1 MERRVLSFI
10 EALRDRGVSVSPA
23 ESIDALGALERVGWE
38 SREQFQTALKSTLIK
53 RQKDVPV
60 FDELFPLYWQ
70 SLGMPERNG
79 ALPEEMRERLEE
91 LLSEEAPPTGEPGDM
106 PSPQDMLAMLLMG
119 ETGESESLIQQA
131 AGHGGMSELTS
142 YMQIGMYA
150 RRLYNQFDW
159 QEVERQLEE
168 LLQRLQEQGWDEGE
182 LEQLR
187 EAFARGR
194 ASFRERTREYAA
206 RQRARNADTW
216 RRNRLEELTQRPLS
230 QLDEAELAQVRELVY
245 QLAKRLRNK
254 LSLRQRQAKP
264 GRLDV
269 RATLRRNYQH
279 GGVPFELVQ
288 RRRKREKVELMVL
301 CDVSSSV
308 ERVSRF
314 MLQFVYTI
322 QDCLAKVRSF
332 VFVDEMGEVTD
343 FFREADVTEG
353 VRLALSAADISY
365 NARSDFGSLFTD
377 FCDRYLG
384 DVGYRTYVLI
394 IGDARNNRN
403 DACAWALERMA
414 ERAKGIIWLNPETEP
429 FWDTGDSVM
438 GEYLPHCR
446 EARVCRNLAD
456 LEDVVTSLLL

>member
-1 MERRVLSFI
+1 MERRVLGFI
-10 EALRDRGVSVSPA
+10 EALRLRGVPISPA
-23 ESIDALGALERVGWE
+23 ESIDSLGALEQVGWE
-38 SREQFQTALKSTLIK
+38 RREQFRTALASTLIK
-53 RQKDVPV
+53 RQRDAAI
-60 FDELFPLYWQ
+60 FDEIFPLYWQ
-70 SLGMPERNG
+70 SLAMPESNG
-79 ALPEEMRERLEE
+79 ALPEDMRHQLQEMLN
-91 LLSEEAPPTGEPGDM
+91 EAAPGGGDAA
-106 PSPQDMLAMLLMG
+106 DMLAMLLMG
-119 ETGESESLIQQA
+119 ETGESESMIQQA
-131 AGHGGMSELTS
+131 SGQGGMSEITS

-159 QEVERQLEE
+159 EAIEAALEQLLSRLEQEGWSEEQLEE
-168 LLQRLQEQGWDEGE
+168 V
-182 LEQLR
+182 R
-187 EAFARGR
+187 EAFARGK
-194 ASFRERTREYAA
+194 AAFRDRTRQYAA
-206 RQRARNADTW
+206 RERARNAETW
-216 RRNRLEELTQRPLS
+216 RRERIDDLARRPLS

-254 LSLRQRQAKP
+254 LSLRERHAKP

-269 RATLRRNYQH
+269 RRTLRRNYQH

-353 VRLALSAADISY
+353 VKLALSAADISY
-365 NARSDFGSLFTD
+365 NARSDFGSLFED
-377 FCDRYLG
+377 FCERYLG
-384 DVGYRTYVLI
+384 DVGYRTYILI

-403 DACAWALERMA
+403 PAHAEALERMA
-414 ERAKGIIWLNPETEP
+414 ERAKGIIWLNPETQP

-438 GEYLPHCR
+438 GEYLPFCK

-456 LEDVVTSLLL
+456 LEEAVASLLL

>member
-10 EALRDRGVSVSPA
+10 EGLRARGVAVSPA

-38 SREQFQTALKSTLIK
+38 SREQFRTALKSTLIK
-53 RQKDVPV
+53 HRKDVPV

-91 LLSEEAPPTGEPGDM
+91 FLSEGARPAGV
-106 PSPQDMLAMLLMG
+106 PQDMLAMLLMG

-131 AGHGGMSELTS
+131 GGHGGMAELTS

-150 RRLYNQFDW
+150 RRLYNRFDW
-159 QEVERQLEE
+159 QEVESQFEE
-168 LLQRLQEQGWDEGE
+168 LLQRLQARGWEERE
-182 LEQLR
+182 LSRLR
-187 EAFARGR
+187 QAFAQGR
-194 ASFRERTREYAA
+194 ASFRERTREYAV
-206 RQRARNADTW
+206 RERERNADAW
-216 RRNRLEELTQRPLS
+216 KRNRLDELTRKPLS

-245 QLAKRLRNK
+245 QLAKRLRNR
-254 LSLRQRQAKP
+254 LSLRQRQEKP

-332 VFVDEMGEVTD
+332 VFVDEVGEVTD

-377 FCDRYLG
+377 FCERYLG
-384 DVGYRTYVLI
+384 DVGYRTYILI

-446 EARVCRNLAD
+446 EARVCRNLQD

>member
-1 MERRVLSFI
+1 MEQI
-10 EALRDRGVSVSPA
+10 
-23 ESIDALGALERVGWE
+23 GWE
-38 SREQFQTALKSTLIK
+38 SRDQFRTALASTLIK
-53 RQKDVPV
+53 RQKDVPI

-70 SLGMPERNG
+70 SLAGPESNG
-79 ALPEEMRERLEE
+79 ALPEEMQQQLQEMLADGGAQHGDPSD
-91 LLSEEAPPTGEPGDM
+91 LLS
-106 PSPQDMLAMLLMG
+106 MLLMG
-119 ETGESESLIQQA
+119 ETGESESLMQQA
-131 AGHGGMSELTS
+131 AGAGGMSEITS

-150 RRLYNQFDW
+150 RRIFNQFDW
-159 QEVERQLEE
+159 EAVEEALEQL
-168 LLQRLQEQGWDEGE
+168 LSRLQEQGWSEE
-182 LEQLR
+182 QLEQVR
-187 EAFARGR
+187 DAFARGR
-194 ASFRERTREYAA
+194 AAFRERTREFAA
-206 RQRARNADTW
+206 RERARNAESW
-216 RRNRLEELTQRPLS
+216 RRSRLDDLTRRPLS

-254 LSLRQRQAKP
+254 LSLRQRHAKP

-365 NARSDFGSLFTD
+365 NARSDFGSLFED

-384 DVGYRTYVLI
+384 DVGYRTYILI

-403 DACAWALERMA
+403 PAHAEALERMA
-414 ERAKGIIWLNPETEP
+414 ERAKGIIWLNPETGP

-438 GEYLPHCR
+438 GEYLPYCK

-456 LEDVVTSLLL
+456 LEEAVASLLL

>member
-1 MERRVLSFI
+1 MEQRVLGFI
-10 EALRDRGVSVSPA
+10 EALRFRGVPISPA
-23 ESIDALGALERVGWE
+23 ENIDALGALAQVAWD
-38 SREQFQTALKSTLIK
+38 SREQFRTALASTLIK
-53 RQKDVPV
+53 RQKDMEV
-60 FDELFPLYWQ
+60 FDQLFPLYWQ
-70 SLGMPERNG
+70 SLG
-79 ALPEEMRERLEE
+79 LPESNGVLPEDIRQELAEMLAA
-91 LLSEEAPPTGEPGDM
+91 SPSQPGDAG
-106 PSPQDMLAMLLMG
+106 DMLMMLLMG
-119 ETGESESLIQQA
+119 ETGESESLMQQA
-131 AGHGGMSELTS
+131 AGQGGMSEITS

-159 QEVERQLEE
+159 EAVER
-168 LLQRLQEQGWDEGE
+168 
-182 LEQLR
+182 
-187 EAFARGR
+187 
-194 ASFRERTREYAA
+194 
-206 RQRARNADTW
+206 
-216 RRNRLEELTQRPLS
+216 RLEELVSELRERGWGEEQLARVRGAFERGRAAFRDLTRQFAARERSRNEESWRRERLDDLTRRPLA

-254 LSLRQRQAKP
+254 LSLRERQQKP

-269 RATLRRNYQH
+269 RRTLRRNFSR

-322 QDCLAKVRSF
+322 QDCLAKMRSF
-332 VFVDEMGEVTD
+332 VFVDELGEVTD

-365 NARSDFGSLFTD
+365 NARSDFGSLFED
-377 FCDRYLG
+377 FCERYLC
-384 DVGYRTYVLI
+384 DVGYRTYILI

-403 DACAWALERMA
+403 PACAWALEQMA

-438 GEYLPHCR
+438 GEYLPHCK

-456 LEDVVTSLLL
+456 LEEAVASLLL

>member
-1 MERRVLSFI
+1 MEQRVLSFI
-10 EALRDRGVSVSPA
+10 QGLRARGVAISPA
-23 ESIDALGALERVGWE
+23 ESIDSLGALEQVGWD
-38 SREQFQTALKSTLIK
+38 SREQFRTALKSTLIK
-53 RQKDVPV
+53 RQKDVAV

-70 SLGMPERNG
+70 SLGLPERNG
-79 ALPEEMRERLEE
+79 ALPEEMKQQLEQM
-91 LLSEEAPPTGEPGDM
+91 LRNGSAPSGD
-106 PSPQDMLAMLLMG
+106 PQDLLAMLLMG

-131 AGHGGMSELTS
+131 AGRGGMSELSS

-150 RRLYNQFDW
+150 RRLYSQFDW
-159 QEVERQLEE
+159 EAIEAALED
-168 LLQRLQEQGWDEGE
+168 LLKRLQEQGWSED
-182 LEQLR
+182 QAAR
-187 EAFARGR
+187 VRDAFTRGR
-194 ASFRERTREYAA
+194 AAFRERTRQYAA

-216 RRNRLEELTQRPLS
+216 RRDRLDDLTLRPLS

-254 LSLRQRQAKP
+254 LSLRERHAKP

-332 VFVDEMGEVTD
+332 VFVDEVGEVTD

-353 VRLALSAADISY
+353 VRLALSAANISY
-365 NARSDFGSLFTD
+365 NARSDFGSLFED
-377 FCDRYLG
+377 FCERYLG
-384 DVGYRTYVLI
+384 DVGYRTYILI

-403 DACAWALERMA
+403 PACAEALERMA

-438 GEYLPHCR
+438 GEYLPYCK

-456 LEDVVTSLLL
+456 LEEAVASLLL